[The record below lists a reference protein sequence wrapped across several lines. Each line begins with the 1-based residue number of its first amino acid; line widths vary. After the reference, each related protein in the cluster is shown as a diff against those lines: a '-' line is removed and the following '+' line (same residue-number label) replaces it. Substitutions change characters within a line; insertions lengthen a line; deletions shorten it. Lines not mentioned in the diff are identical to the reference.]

1 MNVKILLAGI
11 AMIIA
16 VVSYFYYFRDIFAGR
31 TKPHAFTWLVWASL
45 TTIGFAGQLSDNGGS
60 GAYITG
66 ITAVVSFVIF
76 FLALF
81 RGEKE
86 VTQSDWFSLG
96 GAAAALLL
104 WLLTDNPLLAVILIT
119 LVDFLGFVPTIRKS
133 IRKPHEETL
142 ISYALA
148 GLKFML
154 AIIALDNYSVVTV
167 LYPASLVFANL
178 LFVLLLISKRRKI
191 LAKETF

>member
-1 MNVKILLAGI
+1 MDIKLAL
-11 AMIIA
+11 AIIA
-16 VVSYFYYFRDIFAGR
+16 VAMTLVGYFYYFKDIFSGK

-45 TTIGFAGQLSDNGGS
+45 TAIAFAGQISDGGGA
-60 GAYITG
+60 GAYITLV
-66 ITAVVSFVIF
+66 TAIISFTIF

-81 RGEKE
+81 KGEKDIRA
-86 VTQSDWFSLG
+86 SDWLSLG
-96 GAAAALLL
+96 GAAGALLL
-104 WLLTDNPLLAVILIT
+104 WFFTNDPLLAIILIT

-142 ISYALA
+142 ISYVLA
-148 GLKFML
+148 GLKFVL

-167 LYPASLVFANL
+167 LYPASLIFANL
-178 LFVLLLISKRRKI
+178 LFVLLLVSKRRKI

>member
-1 MNVKILLAGI
+1 MDIKIALTTI
-11 AMIIA
+11 AVIMT

-31 TKPHAFTWLVWASL
+31 TKPHAFTWLVWMAL
-45 TTIGFAGQLSDNGGS
+45 TAIAFAGQLSDNGGP

-66 ITAVVSFVIF
+66 LTAIVSLIIF

-81 RGEKE
+81 KGEKE
-86 VTQSDWFSLG
+86 IAQSDWLSLA
-96 GAAAALLL
+96 GAAIALLL
-104 WLLTDNPLLAVILIT
+104 WFTTSSPLLSIILIT

-142 ISYALA
+142 ITYFLS
-148 GLKFML
+148 GLKFLL
-154 AIIALDNYSVVTV
+154 AIIALENYSVITV

-178 LFVLLLISKRRKI
+178 LFVALLISKRRKI